1 MNHMDQNLWTSVDR
15 YITDNLVHPDEALD
29 EAVKANTRAE
39 LPAIDV
45 TPNQGKLLHLLAR
58 MQGARRILEV
68 GTLGGYSTIWFARA
82 LPHDGKLVTLEINPK
97 HAAVAA
103 ENIHRAGLTSF
114 VDLRVG
120 PALESLA
127 QLQAEKAAP
136 FDLIFLDADKPNNP
150 TYLEWAIQLSR
161 PGTVIIGDNVIREGA
176 ILDPNH
182 SDPSTAGTRTFL
194 DRLGSHPR
202 LDATALQTVGDKGH
216 DGFALAIVNA

>member
-120 PALESLA
+120 PALKSLA